1 MRFLN
6 FTLIKLSLAFCVG
19 IFLGFYDVLGL
30 KIILF
35 TCFALALILIL
46 FRWLWNIKPV
56 FYYTSIL
63 LFINLGYIIS
73 YFQLPENQPQHLIHL
88 NLEKTEAVPIQ
99 AKVSEILRANDYNH
113 KFILDDVEI
122 DDKAYR
128 GKILWQVSRD
138 VEVSNLYVG
147 KVVLLYTKLNSFQK
161 PKNPQY
167 FDYAGFMNNRNV
179 YAIIND
185 DHFESYSFN
194 DFSINAISAK
204 YRQNLVSALEEA
216 GFREKH
222 LKLMQALIL
231 GQKQAIN
238 KETYNDFAEVGVVH
252 ILAVSGLHV
261 GIVLLIIQFL
271 LKPLRRLPKY
281 GQTLMVVLSIMA
293 LWCFAALAGFSP
305 SVMRASTMFTFL
317 AFGQLFRRKTNSINM
332 LCLSAVVLLLINPQ
346 FIFEV
351 GFQLSYA
358 AVFSIVMLYPVFSKL
373 YQPKFWIPKLFVDT
387 AYVSI
392 AAQIGVLPLTLFYFH
407 QFPGLF
413 LFGNLVIIPFLGLL
427 LSGGILCI
435 ALAIVGWLIQ
445 PIVALYALLLDAML
459 FYVDWLSQFKAFIFQ
474 NIYYTQ
480 SMFMTSLLLILA
492 FIVMLRAFK
501 KTSILAFLS
510 MVMVFIV
517 TTIFEISRTNEL
529 SELIIFQKSRQTL
542 VGVKQGKKLAL
553 YTDKLALNRNA
564 YLIQNYTLLNQ
575 ITEVR
580 FDSLQN
586 FYQLRDSKLI
596 VVDSSG
602 IYMDK
607 PKGEIVLLSNSPD
620 IHLEKLIQ
628 SLQPRQIIADG
639 NNYKSYVE
647 RWSKS
652 AELLNVKFHSTF
664 QEGALR
670 YGLPTMKTP

>member
-1 MRFLN
+1 
-6 FTLIKLSLAFCVG
+6 
-19 IFLGFYDVLGL
+19 
-30 KIILF
+30 
-35 TCFALALILIL
+35 
-46 FRWLWNIKPV
+46 
-56 FYYTSIL
+56 
-63 LFINLGYIIS
+63 
-73 YFQLPENQPQHLIHL
+73 
-88 NLEKTEAVPIQ
+88 
-99 AKVSEILRANDYNH
+99 
-113 KFILDDVEI
+113 
-122 DDKAYR
+122 
-128 GKILWQVSRD
+128 VSRD
-138 VEVSNLYVG
+138 VEISNLYVG

-185 DHFESYSFN
+185 DHFVSFSVN
-194 DFSINAISAK
+194 DFSINAISSK

-216 GFREKH
+216 GFKENH

-271 LKPLRRLPKY
+271 LKPLGRLPKY
-281 GQTLMVVLSIMA
+281 GKTLKVILSIMA

-317 AFGQLFRRKTNSINM
+317 AFGQLFRRKTNTINM

-358 AVFSIVMLYPVFSKL
+358 AVFSIIMLYPVFSKL
-373 YQPKFWIPKLFVDT
+373 YRPKFWIPRLFVYT
-387 AYVSI
+387 AYVSL
-392 AAQIGVLPLTLFYFH
+392 AAQIGVLPFTLFYFH

-413 LFGNLVIIPFLGLL
+413 LLGNLVIIPFLGLL

-435 ALAIVGWLIQ
+435 ALALVGWLIQ
-445 PIVALYALLLDAML
+445 PVMELYALLLDAML

-480 SMFMTSLLLILA
+480 SMFITSLLLILA
-492 FIVMLRAFK
+492 FIMMLSAFK

-529 SELIIFQKSRQTL
+529 SELIIFHKGRNTL
-542 VGVKQGKKLAL
+542 VGIKQGKRLVI
-553 YTDKLALNRNA
+553 YTDKLTFNRNS

-586 FYQLRDSKLI
+586 FYQLQDSKLI

-602 IYMDK
+602 VYMDE

-620 IHLEKLIQ
+620 IHIEKLIQ
-628 SLQPRQIIADG
+628 SLQPKQIIADG
-639 NNYKSYVE
+639 NNYRSYVK
-647 RWSKS
+647 RWSES
-652 AELLNVKFHSTF
+652 ADMLSVKFHSTF

-670 YGLPTMKTP
+670 YRLPTIKTP